1 MKPINLEYLCT
12 AIGNLCGI
20 PVRLYK
26 GNAMTYSHS
35 IVPFPKDPVLPHE
48 HILLNFPKQVGYY
61 ITYDFDYYGLIK
73 SEDITLVIGPAR
85 SSGLSEQEMRKSAFE
100 LGISPADITD
110 YITARKSIVT
120 MPLESILQ
128 VLCTMNHVMSGE
140 ILTLNDLEILEDNQL
155 QLSREIAESLEIAGK
170 YDTSQQ
176 DASPSNAD
184 AYNSYQVEQQMLD
197 LVRRGDSQGL
207 NQWMKN
213 IPAVRSGTFSS
224 DMLRQTKNTFI
235 ISTTLVCRS
244 AIRGGMN
251 VDDAFSLSDSYIQKC
266 EQLNRV
272 EKILNLQ
279 FHMVKHYTEMVEA
292 LRYQRN
298 QSELMTD
305 VASYVRHHLSEAI
318 KSEEI
323 ADALF
328 VSRSHLST
336 KFKQESGMNLTD
348 YVHYIKISEAK
359 YLLRYTDKSLLL
371 ISTYLG
377 YSSQSHFCRVF
388 KKITGVSPLDYRTN
402 IK

>member
-12 AIGNLCGI
+12 AIGNLCGM
-20 PVRLYK
+20 PVRLYS
-26 GNAMTYSHS
+26 GNTITFSHS

-48 HILLNFPKQVGYY
+48 DILLNFPKQVGYY
-61 ITYDFDYYGLIK
+61 ITFDFDYYGLIK
-73 SEDITLVIGPAR
+73 NEDTTLIIGPAR
-85 SSGLSEQEMRKSAFE
+85 SSAQSEQEMRKSAFE
-100 LGISPADITD
+100 LGISPAEIPE
-110 YITARKSIVT
+110 YITARKSIVP

-140 ILTLNDLEILEDNQL
+140 TLTLNDLEILEDDQL
-155 QLSREIAESLEIAGK
+155 QLSREIANRPEFTGT
-170 YDTSQQ
+170 YDAAQP
-176 DASPSNAD
+176 DASPSIAD

-197 LVRRGDSQGL
+197 LVRRGDSKGL
-207 NQWMKN
+207 EQWMKS
-213 IPAVRSGTFSS
+213 IPAVRSGTFTS

-266 EQLNRV
+266 ERLHHVVQ
-272 EKILNLQ
+272 IQNLQ
-279 FHMVKHYTEMVEA
+279 FHMVKHYTELVEA

-298 QSELMTD
+298 QSELMAS
-305 VASYVRHHLSEAI
+305 VASYVRHHLSDAI
-318 KSEEI
+318 KTEDV

-371 ISTYLG
+371 IITYLG

-388 KKITGVSPLDYRTN
+388 KKVTGTAPLEYRGK